1 MAMDSTDPQAD
12 ISEGLEQARLQFID
26 LVAHELKQPMTAIQG
41 YTTLLRLGMGGEL
54 NETQRQFVDVIHANV
69 GRMGSLVNNLLE
81 ISRLEAGRIRLEFAR
96 VDLKTVVEE
105 VVTAARS
112 EIDAR
117 DHVLQIDLAEG
128 LPQAWGDRQRLAQIL
143 THLLSNAC
151 RYTPQGGTIRIAVD
165 LCHAPQLP
173 AGHLRVSVTDTG
185 IGLTPEEIASL
196 DKFFRADHDFVQQQA
211 GSGLGVPIAR
221 GLVALHGGEFW
232 VESEPQRGSTFSF
245 TVPPAGGRPR
255 GPG

>member
-1 MAMDSTDPQAD
+1 MDSTDPQSD
-12 ISEGLEQARLQFID
+12 SSQELEQARLQFID

-41 YTTLLRLGMGGEL
+41 YTSLLLLGMGGEL
-54 NETQRQFVDVIHANV
+54 NDTQRQFVDVINANV
-69 GRMGSLVNNLLE
+69 GRMGNLVNNLLE

-112 EIDAR
+112 EIESR
-117 DHVLQIDLAEG
+117 DHGLEIDLAEG
-128 LPQAWGDRQRLAQIL
+128 LLQAWGDRQRLAQVL
-143 THLLSNAC
+143 THLLNNAC
-151 RYTPQGGTIRIAVD
+151 RYTPHGGTIRIAID
-165 LCHAPQLP
+165 RCDDPQRP
-173 AGHLRVSVTDTG
+173 AGHLCVTVTDTG

-221 GLVALHGGEFW
+221 GLVALHGGDFL
-232 VESEPQRGSTFSF
+232 VESEPGHGSTFSF
-245 TVPPAGGRPR
+245 TVPPAAQRPEE
-255 GPG
+255 PK

>member
-1 MAMDSTDPQAD
+1 MDSTDPE
-12 ISEGLEQARLQFID
+12 SNLFEEVEQARLQFID

-41 YTTLLRLGMGGEL
+41 YTTLLLLDMGGEL

-81 ISRLEAGRIRLEFAR
+81 ISRLEAGRIRLEFAP

-105 VVTAARS
+105 VVTAARA
-112 EIDAR
+112 EIESR
-117 DHVLQIDLAEG
+117 DHSVQIDLEEG
-128 LPQAWGDRQRLAQIL
+128 LPKAWGDRQRLAQVL

-165 LCHAPQLP
+165 HSRAPQVP
-173 AGHLRVSVTDTG
+173 AGHLHVSVTDTG
-185 IGLTPEEIASL
+185 IGLTAEEIASL
-196 DKFFRADHDFVQQQA
+196 DKFYRADHDFVQQQA

-232 VESEPQRGSTFSF
+232 VESEPERGSTFSF
-245 TVPPAGGRPR
+245 TVPRAGGRPDETE
-255 GPG
+255 

>member
-1 MAMDSTDPQAD
+1 MDSIDPQSNDPEA
-12 ISEGLEQARLQFID
+12 LEQARLQFID

-41 YTTLLRLGMGGEL
+41 YTTLLLLDMGGEL

-69 GRMGSLVNNLLE
+69 GRMGNLVNNLLE
-81 ISRLEAGRIRLEFAR
+81 ISRLEAGRIRLEFAP

-105 VVTAARS
+105 VVTAARA
-112 EIDAR
+112 EIEAR
-117 DHVLQIDLAEG
+117 DHSVQIDLQEG
-128 LPQAWGDRQRLAQIL
+128 LPQARGDRQRLAQIL

-165 LCHAPQLP
+165 RNHAPRVP

-232 VESEPQRGSTFSF
+232 VESEPERGSTFSF
-245 TVPPAGGRPR
+245 TVPQAGARPDE
-255 GPG
+255 PK